1 MNLQA
6 TKMEL
11 IEMLISTR
19 KAAILNKIRVI
30 LEEDQDRLTEEDYK
44 IIDTRRESHLKG
56 ESQSF
61 SWEETK
67 QKIQRR

>member
-19 KAAILNKIRVI
+19 KATILNKIRTI
-30 LEEDQDRLTEEDYK
+30 LEEDQDRLTEEDYE
-44 IIDTRRESHLKG
+44 IIDTRKENHLKG

-61 SWEETK
+61 SWEQAK
-67 QKIQRR
+67 QRIQRS